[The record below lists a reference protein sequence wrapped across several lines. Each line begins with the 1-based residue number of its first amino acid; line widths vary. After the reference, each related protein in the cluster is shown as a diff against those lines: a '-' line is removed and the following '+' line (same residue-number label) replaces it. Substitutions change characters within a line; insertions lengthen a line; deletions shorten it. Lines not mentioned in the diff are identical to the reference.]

1 MGRMIR
7 VGINGYHTIGA
18 RVADAVKK
26 QSDMQ
31 LVGVSKVKPDYRARI
46 AGEKGIDIYAAN
58 EKSLESFRNSKMTVK
73 GTIGDLLKKVDVIVD
88 ATPDEVGASN
98 KLIYERAGVK
108 GIFQGGE
115 EHSLTNLSFVAQ
127 CNYGQAVNKQ
137 FVRVVSCNTT
147 ALCRTLHALERG
159 SGIERAR
166 AVLVRRG
173 ADPDE
178 VSKGPIDAVVLD
190 PPTVPSHHAPDVQS
204 VMKGLNIVTMAVKV
218 PETHMHLHSLL
229 VTLKRKESREVVVDA
244 LESEPR
250 LALVDAKTG
259 VKSTAALID
268 MAREMGRPRNDIY
281 EAVVW
286 RDSISVSDN
295 EVYLFLAV
303 HQEAIVIPENIDAI
317 RAVSGGYTQE
327 QSMKA
332 TDDSLGITTGTW
344 TT

>member
-1 MGRMIR
+1 MIR
-7 VGINGYHTIGA
+7 VGVNGYHTIGA
-18 RVADAVKK
+18 RLADAVKK
-26 QSDMQ
+26 QPDMR
-31 LVGVSKVKPDYRARI
+31 LIGVSKMQPDYRARI
-46 AGEKGIDIYAAN
+46 AAEKEIDVYAAN
-58 EKSLESFRNSKMTVK
+58 EKSLESFRNVKMTAK
-73 GTIGDLLKKVDVIVD
+73 GMLTDLLQKVDVIVD

-98 KLIYERAGVK
+98 KPIYEGAGVK

-115 EHSLTNLSFVAQ
+115 EHSLTNFSFVAQ
-127 CNYGQAVNKQ
+127 CNYGEAANKR

-147 ALCRTLHALERG
+147 ALCRALHALERA
-159 SGIERAR
+159 SGIEKAR

-178 VSKGPIDAVVLD
+178 VGKGPIDAVVLD
-190 PPTVPSHHAPDVQS
+190 PPTVPSHHAADVRS

-218 PETHMHLHSLL
+218 PETHMHLHTLL
-229 VTLKRKESREVVVDA
+229 VTLKKKASREVVVDA

-250 LALVDAKTG
+250 VVLVDSKTG

-286 RDSISVSDN
+286 RDSVSVSDN
-295 EVYLFLAV
+295 EVYFFLAV

-317 RAVSGGYTQE
+317 RAVSGGYTE
-327 QSMKA
+327 AQSMKV
-332 TDDSLGITTGTW
+332 TDDSLSISPGAWKT
-344 TT
+344 

>member
-1 MGRMIR
+1 MGRIIR
-7 VGINGYHTIGA
+7 VAVNGYHTIGA

-31 LVGVSKVKPDYRARI
+31 LVGVTKMKPDYRARI
-46 AGEKGIDIYAAN
+46 AGEKEIDVYAAN
-58 EKSLESFRNSKMTVK
+58 EKSMESFRNAKMTAK
-73 GTIGDLLKKVDVIVD
+73 GTLADLLKQVDVIVD

-98 KLIYERAGVK
+98 KPIYERAGVK

-115 EHSLTNLSFVAQ
+115 EHALTNFSFVAQ
-127 CNYGQAVNKQ
+127 CNYGQAANKQ
-137 FVRVVSCNTT
+137 FARVVSCNTT
-147 ALCRTLHALERG
+147 ALCRTLHALERT

-166 AVLVRRG
+166 VVLVRRG

-178 VSKGPIDAVVLD
+178 VGKGPIDAVVLD
-190 PPTVPSHHAPDVQS
+190 PPTVPSHHAADVQS
-204 VMKGLNIVTMAVKV
+204 VLKGLNIVTMAVKV
-218 PETHMHLHSLL
+218 PETHMHLHTLL
-229 VTLKRKESREVVVDA
+229 LTLKKKASREVVADA

-250 LALVDAKTG
+250 IVLVDSKTG

-295 EVYLFLAV
+295 EVYFFLAV

-317 RAVSGGYTQE
+317 RAVSGGYTQG
-327 QSMKA
+327 QSMNA
-332 TDDSLGITTGTW
+332 TDDSLGIMKGAWKT
-344 TT
+344 

>member
-1 MGRMIR
+1 MIR
-7 VGINGYHTIGA
+7 VGVNGYHTIGA
-18 RVADAVKK
+18 RLADAVKK
-26 QSDMQ
+26 QPDMR
-31 LVGVSKVKPDYRARI
+31 LIGVSKMQPDYRARI
-46 AGEKGIDIYAAN
+46 AAEKEIDVYAAN
-58 EKSLESFRNSKMTVK
+58 EKSLESFRNVKMTAK
-73 GTIGDLLKKVDVIVD
+73 GMLTDLLQKVDVIVD

-98 KLIYERAGVK
+98 KPIYEGAGVK

-115 EHSLTNLSFVAQ
+115 EHSLTNFSFVAQ
-127 CNYGQAVNKQ
+127 CNYGEAANKR

-147 ALCRTLHALERG
+147 ALCRTLHALERA
-159 SGIERAR
+159 SGIEKAR

-178 VSKGPIDAVVLD
+178 VGKGPIDAVVLD
-190 PPTVPSHHAPDVQS
+190 PPTVPSHHAADVQS

-218 PETHMHLHSLL
+218 PETHMHLHTLL
-229 VTLKRKESREVVVDA
+229 VTLKKKASREVVVDA

-250 LALVDAKTG
+250 VVLVDSKTG

-286 RDSISVSDN
+286 RDSVSVSDN
-295 EVYLFLAV
+295 EVYFFLAV

-317 RAVSGGYTQE
+317 RAVSGGYTE
-327 QSMKA
+327 AQSMKA
-332 TDDSLGITTGTW
+332 TDDSLSISPGAWKT
-344 TT
+344 

>member
-1 MGRMIR
+1 MIR
-7 VGINGYHTIGA
+7 VGVNGYHTIGA

-31 LVGVSKVKPDYRARI
+31 LVGVSKMKPDYRARI
-46 AGEKGIDIYAAN
+46 AAEKEIDVYAAN
-58 EKSLESFRNSKMTVK
+58 EKSLESFRSAKMTAK
-73 GTIGDLLKKVDVIVD
+73 GTIGDLLQKVDVIVD
-88 ATPDEVGASN
+88 ATPDEFGASN
-98 KLIYERAGVK
+98 KPIYERIGVK

-115 EHSLTNLSFVAQ
+115 EHSLTNFSFVAQ
-127 CNYGQAVNKQ
+127 CNYGQAANKQ

-147 ALCRTLHALERG
+147 GLCRTLHALERA
-159 SGIERAR
+159 SGIEKAR

-178 VSKGPIDAVVLD
+178 VGKGPIDAVVLD
-190 PPTVPSHHAPDVQS
+190 PPTVPSHHAADVQS
-204 VMKGLNIVTMAVKV
+204 VLKGLNIVTMAVKV
-218 PETHMHLHSLL
+218 PETHMHLHTLL
-229 VTLKRKESREVVVDA
+229 VTLKKKASREVVVDA

-250 LALVDAKTG
+250 IVLVDSKTG
-259 VKSTAALID
+259 VKSTAALMD

-286 RDSISVSDN
+286 RDSVSVSEN

-303 HQEAIVIPENIDAI
+303 DQEAIVIPENIDAI
-317 RAVSGGYTQE
+317 RAVIGGYTQA

-332 TDDSLGITTGTW
+332 TDDSLGISPGAW
-344 TT
+344 T

>member
-1 MGRMIR
+1 MIR
-7 VGINGYHTIGA
+7 VGVNGYHTIGA
-18 RVADAVKK
+18 RLADAVKK
-26 QSDMQ
+26 QPDMR
-31 LVGVSKVKPDYRARI
+31 LIGVSKMQPDYRARI
-46 AGEKGIDIYAAN
+46 AAEKEIDVYAAN
-58 EKSLESFRNSKMTVK
+58 EKSLESFRNVKMTAK
-73 GTIGDLLKKVDVIVD
+73 GMLTDLLQKVDVIVD

-98 KLIYERAGVK
+98 KPIYEGAGVK

-115 EHSLTNLSFVAQ
+115 EHSLTNFSFVAQ
-127 CNYGQAVNKQ
+127 CNYGEAANKR

-147 ALCRTLHALERG
+147 ALCRTLHALERA
-159 SGIERAR
+159 SGIEKAR

-178 VSKGPIDAVVLD
+178 VGKGPIDAVVLD
-190 PPTVPSHHAPDVQS
+190 PPTVPSHHAADVRS

-218 PETHMHLHSLL
+218 PETHMHLHTLL
-229 VTLKRKESREVVVDA
+229 VTLKKKASREVVVDA

-250 LALVDAKTG
+250 VVLVDSKTG

-286 RDSISVSDN
+286 RDSVSVSDN
-295 EVYLFLAV
+295 EVYFFLAV

-317 RAVSGGYTQE
+317 RAVSGGYTE
-327 QSMKA
+327 AQSMKV
-332 TDDSLGITTGTW
+332 TDDSLSISPGAWKT
-344 TT
+344 